1 MYCYNIESSPVTVT
15 LKQLLSIG
23 SCFPSFLPFH
33 ILFRCVQTEDEQ
45 MLRSMKS
52 CVNETLTT
60 VAQYF
65 GQLIE
70 LVLTH
75 EAQVSLQSLK
85 KKKKEVLSNC

>member
-1 MYCYNIESSPVTVT
+1 MAIRLIKNWS
-15 LKQLLSIG
+15 LLHH
-23 SCFPSFLPFH
+23 FPSLLPSLFC
-33 ILFRCVQTEDEQ
+33 FRCIQIEDEQ

-52 CVNETLTT
+52 CINETLTT

-75 EAQVSLQSLK
+75 EAQVSLQYK
-85 KKKKEVLSNC
+85 NKSNNNNKHLHKY